1 MKILGEDI
9 NFEIENKKRAVLC
22 FAVMALCIGFTAV
35 NIAGKASKA
44 LSPTQPKAQQNAAAQ
59 NKANMAQNVV
69 ADKSDNLIIEN
80 SVISPDALLQKNPFM
95 ELKDAEPLEGST
107 IDEKRKESERA
118 AEAREARKQVTFG
131 PTGSIPLPNVPSAGL
146 PLSMDVPPT
155 LDASQNQPQP
165 QQPQG
170 PQETVKGIMTD
181 ASGASVAI
189 MQGGQVVGLGDTYE
203 GSVVTEVSGNGVVLE
218 NGTNIPFK

>member
-69 ADKSDNLIIEN
+69 ADKSDNLIIES

-118 AEAREARKQVTFG
+118 AEAREARKQEKKRKKQGDSIIDEVADDVIVTFD
-131 PTGSIPLPNVPSAGL
+131 TIKEQRDKKRLKKLN
-146 PLSMDVPPT
+146 DEEDEHFT
-155 LDASQNQPQP
+155 DDDIASR
-165 QQPQG
+165 
-170 PQETVKGIMTD
+170 
-181 ASGASVAI
+181 
-189 MQGGQVVGLGDTYE
+189 
-203 GSVVTEVSGNGVVLE
+203 
-218 NGTNIPFK
+218 